1 LTLKYKLPK
10 QTESTPNVTAI
21 LVAKAFDPVGGVC
34 LKYET
39 NRAVEVGRLISG
51 FQELGQLMQNVPRTL
66 KRKGSLG
73 EEGDNNA
80 MVVDDSVK
88 EKVDVPVKSETPA
101 ATSNQGGGGKKK
113 KKNKR

>member
-1 LTLKYKLPK
+1 LKYELPK

-21 LVAKAFDPVGGVC
+21 LFAKAFDPAGGVC

-39 NRAVEVGRLISG
+39 NRAAEVGRLITG
-51 FQELGQLMQNVPRTL
+51 FQELGRLMQYVSGTL
-66 KRKGSLG
+66 KQKESLR
-73 EEGDNNA
+73 EEGDNSA
-80 MVVDDSVK
+80 MIVDDPVK
-88 EKVDVPVKSETPA
+88 DKVDVLPVKNEMPA